1 MMFGGFLLRVLV
13 RTLALV
19 LLCST
24 MAAHAAESFRV
35 RDIRVEGLQRLPV
48 ERVFRNLVIDEGDTV
63 TTAQLADAV
72 KRLYASGD
80 FEDVQVGRDGDVLV
94 VVVSE
99 RPMIARIQLEG
110 NKSIDEEQLRK
121 GLKQSGLTEG
131 EVFRRST
138 LEGIA
143 SELQRQYVSQGR
155 YGASVN
161 SEVVPLPRNRVEL
174 KINIYEGKPARIRD
188 INIVGNTLYSDQEI
202 LDTFELKSSHFW
214 SFMKGDDKYA
224 RERLSGDLEKLRSF
238 YLDRGYINFALEST
252 QVSVTPDRREVFI
265 TANVVEGKRYKVG
278 EVKLAGDLVVDEEQ
292 LKPLLIVRKGQIF
305 SQRMMTYTSDLLTR
319 RLGNE
324 GYTFA
329 EVNGFTEVNEDDE
342 TVDITFFVD
351 PGSKV
356 YVRRIS
362 FAGNHKTT
370 DEVLRRELRQFETAP
385 ANAAL
390 IDLSKSRLQR
400 LGFFSV
406 VEADTQR
413 IPGADDLVDVAYKV
427 EEQPSGSIGAN
438 IGYSDASGVIF
449 GANVSQNN
457 YRGSGNRVSFALS
470 RSEVRDSYSFS
481 HDNPYYTLDGVSRGF
496 SLFYSAIDYDQ
507 TSVAAYAADR
517 AGASVTYG
525 YPISEYSRLSFG
537 VGVDRI
543 DITTGD
549 FVAVDIERFLL
560 SEGNVFDSF
569 KANAGWQKSTLNR
582 GVLPDRGWSQSL
594 NFELSV
600 PGSDY
605 LFFKTTWSG
614 QRYFPLVG
622 NWVLRSRADLG
633 FGDGYGDDLV
643 LPFYENFYS
652 GGIGSVRGYES
663 RSLGPRSEALPYFR
677 ACQTDPLNCVPDPD
691 PDPIGGNVLIEGGLE
706 LIFPTPFAPDS
717 RSVRTFLFMDAGNV
731 FQTEEINTL
740 FEVDASEL
748 RYAAGIGLTWLTAIG
763 PLSFNF
769 ARPIK
774 DQPGDDTETFQFSLG
789 QVF

>member
-19 LLCST
+19 LLCSSL
-24 MAAHAAESFRV
+24 AAHAAESFRV

-63 TTAQLADAV
+63 TAKQLADAV

-188 INIVGNTLYSDQEI
+188 INIVGNTLFTDEEI
-202 LDTFELKSSHFW
+202 LKTFELRSSHLW
-214 SFMKGDDKYA
+214 SFIKGDDKYA

-457 YRGSGNRVSFALS
+457 FRGTGNRVSFALS

-481 HDNPYYTLDGVSRGF
+481 HYNPYYTLDGVSRGF

-507 TSVAAYAADR
+507 TSVASYAADR

-560 SEGNVFDSF
+560 TEGNVFDSF

-594 NFELSV
+594 NFEISV

-663 RSLGPRSEALPYFR
+663 RSLGPRSPALNYVVNN
-677 ACQTDPLNCVPDPD
+677 QTDPD